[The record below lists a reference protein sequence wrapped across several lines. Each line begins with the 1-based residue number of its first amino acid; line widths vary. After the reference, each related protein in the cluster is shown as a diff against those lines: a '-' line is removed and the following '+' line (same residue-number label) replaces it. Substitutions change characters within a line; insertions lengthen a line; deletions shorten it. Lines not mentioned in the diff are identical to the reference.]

1 MKREVAQEVTQED
14 VDKAF
19 KSEAEEMKGIV
30 NAFVSSLLSSS
41 SCQDKVITNF
51 SLWFQNPTV
60 VSVDFSF
67 FDKELDALVEGEHM
81 FVNLDIYK
89 TKE

>member
-1 MKREVAQEVTQED
+1 MKREVTQED
-14 VDKAF
+14 VDKSF
-19 KSEAEEMKGIV
+19 KSKSEEMKCIV
-30 NAFVSSLLSSS
+30 DDFVSSLLSSS